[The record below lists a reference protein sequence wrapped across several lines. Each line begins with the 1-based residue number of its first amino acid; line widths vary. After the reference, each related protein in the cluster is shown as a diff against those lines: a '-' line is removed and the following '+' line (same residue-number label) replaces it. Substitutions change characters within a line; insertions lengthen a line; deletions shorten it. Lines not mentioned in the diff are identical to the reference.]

1 MKKINQLLVAAALMF
16 SSIIS
21 AQAPNLLSYQAV
33 VRNSSNNIVINQSV
47 GMRISIL
54 QSSATGTPV
63 YIETQTATSN
73 ANGLV
78 SLQIGGGTVVTGTF
92 ANINWAGNTYFVKTE
107 TDPAGGTN
115 YSITGTQQLLSVPYA
130 LSAKNGVPTG
140 GTTNQVLAKVNGTD
154 FNAQWVTPTFTT
166 TYPNVELD
174 IRNNVSQSITSLGNG
189 TSANLVIF
197 SGSNSANAALTG
209 GNTWN
214 GSTFTVG
221 STGAGWYQINAQIV
235 GTTTD
240 GVSSSVVGIPFYM
253 DLNNAIGGTMT
264 SAILYRSNYTTQTNS
279 SHLKNNNTINTLLY
293 LSAGNTLNFYGFS
306 ASNSVT
312 GNTSNNGG
320 TYLNII
326 RIK

>member
-33 VRNSSNNIVINQSV
+33 IRNSSNNIVINQSV

-63 YIETQTATSN
+63 YVETQTATSN

-154 FNAQWVTPTFTT
+154 FNTQWVTPSASTASATALPNAFYGHITVSTGVGYTT
-166 TYPNVELD
+166 PFGITTGNVPAPTTAFFIPN
-174 IRNNVSQSITSLGNG
+174 N
-189 TSANLVIF
+189 
-197 SGSNSANAALTG
+197 
-209 GNTWN
+209 
-214 GSTFTVG
+214 STFTISFYSYEDEPLTYELWNVTPV
-221 STGAGWYQINAQIV
+221 STSTTYSTTGAPLATANTVGYSSGSPINASFSYSATAGQFLTIKV
-235 GTTTD
+235 FKT
-240 GVSSSVVGIPFYM
+240 
-253 DLNNAIGGTMT
+253 GGTGVT
-264 SAILYRSNYTTQTNS
+264 NTGGFYT
-279 SHLKNNNTINTLLY
+279 
-293 LSAGNTLNFYGFS
+293 AFS
-306 ASNSVT
+306 AN
-312 GNTSNNGG
+312 
-320 TYLNII
+320 
-326 RIK
+326 